1 MSSVKTLLINSKH
14 HCIYEENNNKVIK
27 LTFDEKKKL
36 KKEYELLKIL
46 KKKKFLLK
54 IIG

>member
-27 LTFDEKKKL
+27 LTFDEKKRL
-36 KKEYELLKIL
+36 KKEYQILKVL
-46 KKKKFLLK
+46 KKKNFTLNLW
-54 IIG
+54 